1 MSSIA
6 GVISTWWAKIYN
18 PVATKCDIPSISL
31 EEKFKHLW
39 AADSILIFFFLCMYF
54 WEKKAF
60 VFLFTLP
67 PPPPP
72 PPNQKPHEIDGMP
85 GACCSLSHL

>member
-39 AADSILIFFFLCMYF
+39 AADSILIFFFMY
-54 WEKKAF
+54 
-60 VFLFTLP
+60 VFLRKEGFCFFIHPAPTP
-67 PPPPP
+67 TP
-72 PPNQKPHEIDGMP
+72 KPKAPWNRWD
-85 GACCSLSHL
+85 A